1 MFEMNP
7 DRDNEKL
14 ESYLRRFRAQSPK
27 PLPQWQTYRFRPRMV
42 LAWAAVFL
50 IALSAAF
57 YRRQLY
63 WRQQRELP
71 TAPLQSRRP
80 IPIVKTPTLARLNR
94 IAQEDP
100 GSLDSYLN
108 QLSKELLPD
117 TRSSHGAFRQLAKE

>member
-1 MFEMNP
+1 MNP

-14 ESYLRRFRAQSPK
+14 ESYLRRFRAQNPK
-27 PLPQWQTYRFRPRMV
+27 PLPRLQTYRFRPRMV
-42 LAWAAVFL
+42 IAWAAVFL

-63 WRQQRELP
+63 WRHQGTLP
-71 TAPLQSRRP
+71 IAPLQSTRP
-80 IPIVKTPTLARLNR
+80 VPMIKTPTLARLNR

-108 QLSKELLPD
+108 ELSKELLPD
-117 TRSSHGAFRQLAKE
+117 TRSSKGAFRQLAKE

>member
-1 MFEMNP
+1 MNP

-14 ESYLRRFRAQSPK
+14 ESYLRRFRAQAPK
-27 PLPQWQTYRFRPRMV
+27 PLPRWQPYRFRPRMII
-42 LAWAAVFL
+42 AWAAVFL

-57 YRRQLY
+57 YWRQLY
-63 WRQQRELP
+63 WGHQGTLP
-71 TAPLQSRRP
+71 TAPLQSMRP
-80 IPIVKTPTLARLNR
+80 VPMVKTPTLARLNR

-108 QLSKELLPD
+108 ELSKELLPD